1 MKTLIPFLLL
11 LLIHHF
17 LLTPLIRK
25 RLPLYIGLT
34 VALLVLFG
42 AWCLKT
48 GGGPDGPPPP
58 PEFRSEMA
66 PPPPPG
72 FGEGPGREGRP
83 GPMRPEVAKTIMGIL
98 LIGVDLGAYFYVES
112 KRKERRMK
120 ELQAENLSQRLESLR
135 YQINPHFFMNTL
147 NNIHALV
154 DIDPEKAKESIEVFS
169 KMMRIL
175 LYEGDAPTIPLAKE
189 LDFIEHFISLMRLR
203 YPEDSVQIETVF
215 PENRSGAA
223 VPPLVMASFVEN
235 AFKHGVSYSD
245 DSYIR
250 VKVERQEGK
259 VVFICSNS
267 SHPSE
272 GDERHGVGLDNIR
285 KRLTLL
291 YGKEYALSIDEEKG
305 RYEVLLVIPPQPEML
320 LS

>member
-154 DIDPEKAKESIEVFS
+154 DIDPEKAKESMSEYVRIFLDDSDTPVVVLYSLKHLIGQLPADRF
-169 KMMRIL
+169 MRIHRS
-175 LYEGDAPTIPLAKE
+175 YI
-189 LDFIEHFISLMRLR
+189 ISLDHIA
-203 YPEDSVQIETVF
+203 E
-215 PENRSGAA
+215 
-223 VPPLVMASFVEN
+223 ASRT
-235 AFKHGVSYSD
+235 GVL
-245 DSYIR
+245 
-250 VKVERQEGK
+250 
-259 VVFICSNS
+259 
-267 SHPSE
+267 
-272 GDERHGVGLDNIR
+272 LDNGIALPVGESYR
-285 KRLTLL
+285 PAFA
-291 YGKEYALSIDEEKG
+291 EYLASRQCL
-305 RYEVLLVIPPQPEML
+305 
-320 LS
+320 